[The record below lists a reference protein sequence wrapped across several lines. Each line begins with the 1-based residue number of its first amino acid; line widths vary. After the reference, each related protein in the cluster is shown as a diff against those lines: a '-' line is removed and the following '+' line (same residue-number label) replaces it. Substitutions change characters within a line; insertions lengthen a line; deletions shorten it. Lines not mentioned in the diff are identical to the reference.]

1 MIRKES
7 SMTWVEQM
15 LSTKMNRLETQVI
28 RDFQVEPKEDFLVKD
43 MAV

>member
-7 SMTWVEQM
+7 SMTWVEQT
-15 LSTKMNRLETQVI
+15 LLTKMNRLETQVI
-28 RDFQVEPKEDFLVKD
+28 RDFQVDLKEDFLVKD